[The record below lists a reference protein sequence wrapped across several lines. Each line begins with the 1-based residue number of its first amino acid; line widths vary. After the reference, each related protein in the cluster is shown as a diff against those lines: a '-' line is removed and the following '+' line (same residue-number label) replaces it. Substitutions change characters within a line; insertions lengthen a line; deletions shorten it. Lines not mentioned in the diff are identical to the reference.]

1 MLCRLRVL
9 TFSLACTTLAA
20 APPPGDAFLNDA
32 LTKARR
38 HLAGLPDFVCA
49 QTVER
54 SERSPQESAFRLRD
68 RLHLEV
74 TSVNGQER
82 FARAD
87 RPGAEDRDLRFLVT
101 RGVTTTGGF
110 SAFLRQITKAGA
122 ADFRFAAEAKL
133 DNRRVRHYL
142 FDVPEE
148 RSAYVISAPPH
159 EGRVPF
165 HGALY
170 LDAETAEVVRLEVTA
185 DEINPELGFERTR
198 TTVQYRP
205 TAVGP
210 AQHWFAAEAETL
222 VAALDG
228 AEFRNRAVLGDCR
241 RYAAESKVSF
251 AGEEPAPPAP
261 SPAATAAAKPIPLRK
276 NLLVDVA
283 LDQDLDFAAATPDS
297 ALRATLAEPL
307 QDGERVIAP
316 AGAKVTLRLLEVAR
330 VAKPVDRYE
339 LVLRLESLDHG
350 AAPAPIQARLLNTG
364 AAPGLIKQERRLMPA
379 FQKKRADRFSLLA
392 RESNAEQTVL
402 YWEARQ
408 PRVRKGFRMRW
419 LDAAH
424 ARRMR
429 RPLHA
434 AASRKPATLTATTAL
449 RRAAGTWPGSAGSS
463 ATLTRTCT
471 VTASFPR

>member
-1 MLCRLRVL
+1 MLCRSRAF
-9 TFSLACTTLAA
+9 TFGLACATLAIA
-20 APPPGDAFLNDA
+20 SPDDAFLNDA
-32 LTKARR
+32 LAKARR

-54 SERSPQESAFRLRD
+54 SERSPKESAFRLRD

-87 RPGAEDRDLRFLVT
+87 RPGAEDRELRYLVT

-122 ADFRFAAEAKL
+122 ADFRFAADATL
-133 DNRRVRHYL
+133 DNRRARHYL
-142 FDVPEE
+142 FDVPED

-170 LDAETAEVVRLEVTA
+170 LDAETAEVLRLEVMA
-185 DEINPELGFERTR
+185 DEISPELGFERTR
-198 TTVQYRP
+198 TTVQYRL
-205 TAVGP
+205 TNVGS
-210 AQHWFAAEAETL
+210 AQYWFAAEAETL

-228 AEFRNRAVLGDCR
+228 AEFRNHAVLGDCR
-241 RYAAESKVSF
+241 RYAAESKISF
-251 AGEEPAPPAP
+251 AGEEPAAAPKSAVTAPAKTITP
-261 SPAATAAAKPIPLRK
+261 RK
-276 NLLVDVA
+276 NLLVDIA
-283 LDQDLDFAAATPDS
+283 LDEDLHFAATTADT

-307 QDGERVIAP
+307 QDGEQVIAP
-316 AGAKVTLRLLEVAR
+316 AGAKVTLRLLEIAR

-339 LVLRLESLDHG
+339 LVLRLESLDHN
-350 AAPAPIQARLLNTG
+350 AATLPLTAKLLNTG

-379 FQKKRADRFSLLA
+379 FQRKRADRFSLLA
-392 RESNAEQTVL
+392 RESNSEQTVL

-419 LDAAH
+419 LTD
-424 ARRMR
+424 
-429 RPLHA
+429 
-434 AASRKPATLTATTAL
+434 STD
-449 RRAAGTWPGSAGSS
+449 
-463 ATLTRTCT
+463 
-471 VTASFPR
+471 